1 MDEMNEKANRGETPG
16 RKARGLKRATAM
28 PAQPPTISIS
38 YLLKGERNDGTQTS
52 EKTPEKKPEDDWPQ
66 RPVPVPVAGYKVS
79 TTEDIK
85 ELSISPDAA
94 VVLVMDV
101 SNSMSDPAGD
111 GSRRNRMEAAK
122 DGAQHFLQTFGDV
135 DGETRRMLSIV
146 EFGSHAKR
154 VMEWTDVADTN
165 GYSYAYSRIESLQY
179 KGSHDGTGGTNI
191 EGGLQLAYNQLD
203 DPAVSGIG
211 SLFVIMLTDGQ
222 PTFHIHSWADRSN
235 DTFIQGAQGGGN
247 YTTPADYLPVYDVA
261 RNIISKA
268 QLFTIAYGSGNQT
281 VYTKEGTTTCTEIG
295 WHQHRGLSGGTT
307 GYVNGYGQFVECPG
321 RWNCDNYYY
330 FFWEKIHLCE
340 GGWFNGRHDY
350 EEDHVVTVSE
360 WLGEFSI
367 VKTTTDLD
375 QVFEDIASQIEKL
388 TEAWTVTDP
397 MGQYAK
403 FSRFATQKPDHI
415 LSYDEGTSTI
425 TWNLRQ
431 DEFESSGSGSK
442 KTYTYEFSYYVTLN
456 NLETQPEVDYPLN
469 RNTTL
474 EYAVTTKTT
483 VGGQE
488 TSTIKFGTAN
498 FLIPTAHGYA
508 GNLTINKSALHDED
522 IVFGYQEEGSDELRN
537 VAKFTLSHNC
547 GAVCPCGTWTDSHDT
562 ANSTLTFANIP
573 SGHTYKL
580 TEEVPEGYDQS
591 LAQEY
596 TVVVSKVGNT
606 DKVSVTVYDE
616 SGKPVDNDNT
626 LNVVN
631 TLDAGSVTVIKNWD
645 DQNDAAGMRPKEIEV
660 TLTNKNDPDA
670 LPRTV
675 TLDSS
680 DAVSGNSD
688 QWKATFENVPAIDV
702 ETGEKIIYTATE
714 EAINGYTPTYNSY
727 DSETSTLTLTNSLEN
742 ETSVTVTK
750 EWLVPD
756 GFVKRPIE
764 VQLKQNGVSFGEP
777 VTLSE
782 ENEWTCTWNN
792 LPVYTNGV
800 KNTYTVEEITEVAN
814 TDSVVSGDGN
824 TFTITNAIEQ
834 VSPLSING
842 YKKWNDA
849 NDASSAR
856 PDLKDVVVTLTGT
869 VDGETVVTDTTNL
882 DDEGYFTFTDLP
894 KYDIQDNAGTGYTG
908 SGKEIQYTVSDSV
921 DGYLGA
927 EAEVEFDESTNI
939 ATVILTN
946 TIDTD
951 NTAELTIEKVWEDGE
966 DYDETR
972 PDQVTIQVWRDVP
985 GLDSYEP
992 FLFDE
997 IEFSASEYD
1006 VTESQTVT
1014 QEDGTETTE
1023 EVVVG
1028 TRTTWDDAALE
1039 DTITV
1044 PMYYT
1049 ADDGTVYAYLY
1060 YVVEVNAD
1068 GDALIGENNELTGQ
1082 NGAVYVATYGD
1093 NSVIPAQSGDST
1105 LKVTN
1110 TLSSEES
1117 DRMTIE
1123 VSKTWVDPYTDAE
1136 RAELGIKAIITLSG
1150 SDSLEYVSEPF
1161 TANGTQ
1167 SIEVPKYDENGAIT
1181 YTATETVELGASG
1194 VQYTSEQDGYHFT
1207 NTIQQE
1213 NLSITVQKVW
1223 EDNFSTDTS
1232 KRPSIELVLCQDGE
1246 ETSFSVSGSEMTTTD
1261 QQTYTH
1267 TFTNVPRYDLTDGH
1281 EYVYSLVEKMSN
1293 LKDYSYIVNVD
1304 TGADTNSDGIK
1315 DCYTV
1320 TNIYDPGVAY
1330 ISGTKTWYAPA
1341 GTDLPDSVQIEIYR
1355 SVNGGEPVFVET
1367 KEISGTGDLWSYSF
1381 QFEKF
1386 DESGNL
1392 YTYTIQEQVPDG
1404 YTVEQDGYDLIN
1416 THEEYG
1422 KTASFSVTKYW
1433 YGPEEA
1439 RPEDGLTVSLYRS
1452 TVENDPAPEFVQGIL
1467 LTAPTAEGSDPDV
1480 WTGSF
1485 GAWPLY
1491 NDNHERYYY
1500 SIKESGEYNGVYTY
1514 DGVNYEVQYD
1524 QDRFTITNTNAAEQ
1538 EYIDVTV
1545 NKEWDRLDE
1554 ATEDVR
1560 VYLYANGGLVAIDGV
1575 ENPVTLT
1582 AENGYTYTWTHLP
1595 KYLDDMSG
1603 TVIGGEI
1610 TYSVQEAGAVYSGKV
1625 DGEDAYTIQI
1635 GDDHYQVTYGTAEDG
1650 SLVISNKLMYTDF
1663 YRYRVAVN
1671 YLTKDENGNI
1681 TSTETVYLDENG
1693 TLIDTPSDL
1702 YGQAGQTV
1710 TVTLNDYV
1718 SFDGN
1723 TYTYVSGWLDGTDQ
1737 TTDFTFT
1744 LDRAQ
1749 HIYTVDLTYERTAET
1764 STDPDEPGGGGRGDR
1779 TVTVYYREEGTRD
1792 QLADTEQREYDYGDA
1807 WDVTDLTDLAID
1819 GYVITRVEGDTSG
1832 DRLTSNKTVTVWY
1845 SNDETDIEDPDTPT
1859 TDLPD
1864 GGDTGD
1870 TGDTGNT
1877 GDPGDTGDETDIGD
1891 DDVPLAEAPETGDA
1905 SLLWVILAIASGSG
1919 LIWLALT
1926 GKKRKECEEQ

>member
-1 MDEMNEKANRGETPG
+1 
-16 RKARGLKRATAM
+16 
-28 PAQPPTISIS
+28 
-38 YLLKGERNDGTQTS
+38 
-52 EKTPEKKPEDDWPQ
+52 
-66 RPVPVPVAGYKVS
+66 
-79 TTEDIK
+79 
-85 ELSISPDAA
+85 
-94 VVLVMDV
+94 
-101 SNSMSDPAGD
+101 
-111 GSRRNRMEAAK
+111 ME
-122 DGAQHFLQTFGDV
+122 F
-135 DGETRRMLSIV
+135 
-146 EFGSHAKR
+146 
-154 VMEWTDVADTN
+154 
-165 GYSYAYSRIESLQY
+165 
-179 KGSHDGTGGTNI
+179 
-191 EGGLQLAYNQLD
+191 
-203 DPAVSGIG
+203 
-211 SLFVIMLTDGQ
+211 
-222 PTFHIHSWADRSN
+222 
-235 DTFIQGAQGGGN
+235 
-247 YTTPADYLPVYDVA
+247 
-261 RNIISKA
+261 
-268 QLFTIAYGSGNQT
+268 
-281 VYTKEGTTTCTEIG
+281 
-295 WHQHRGLSGGTT
+295 
-307 GYVNGYGQFVECPG
+307 
-321 RWNCDNYYY
+321 
-330 FFWEKIHLCE
+330 
-340 GGWFNGRHDY
+340 
-350 EEDHVVTVSE
+350 
-360 WLGEFSI
+360 
-367 VKTTTDLD
+367 
-375 QVFEDIASQIEKL
+375 
-388 TEAWTVTDP
+388 
-397 MGQYAK
+397 
-403 FSRFATQKPDHI
+403 
-415 LSYDEGTSTI
+415 
-425 TWNLRQ
+425 
-431 DEFESSGSGSK
+431 
-442 KTYTYEFSYYVTLN
+442 
-456 NLETQPEVDYPLN
+456 
-469 RNTTL
+469 
-474 EYAVTTKTT
+474 
-483 VGGQE
+483 
-488 TSTIKFGTAN
+488 
-498 FLIPTAHGYA
+498 
-508 GNLTINKSALHDED
+508 
-522 IVFGYQEEGSDELRN
+522 
-537 VAKFTLSHNC
+537 
-547 GAVCPCGTWTDSHDT
+547 
-562 ANSTLTFANIP
+562 
-573 SGHTYKL
+573 
-580 TEEVPEGYDQS
+580 
-591 LAQEY
+591 
-596 TVVVSKVGNT
+596 
-606 DKVSVTVYDE
+606 
-616 SGKPVDNDNT
+616 
-626 LNVVN
+626 
-631 TLDAGSVTVIKNWD
+631 
-645 DQNDAAGMRPKEIEV
+645 
-660 TLTNKNDPDA
+660 
-670 LPRTV
+670 
-675 TLDSS
+675 
-680 DAVSGNSD
+680 
-688 QWKATFENVPAIDV
+688 
-702 ETGEKIIYTATE
+702 
-714 EAINGYTPTYNSY
+714 
-727 DSETSTLTLTNSLEN
+727 
-742 ETSVTVTK
+742 
-750 EWLVPD
+750 
-756 GFVKRPIE
+756 
-764 VQLKQNGVSFGEP
+764 
-777 VTLSE
+777 
-782 ENEWTCTWNN
+782 
-792 LPVYTNGV
+792 
-800 KNTYTVEEITEVAN
+800 
-814 TDSVVSGDGN
+814 DGN
-824 TFTITNAIEQ
+824 NT
-834 VSPLSING
+834 
-842 YKKWNDA
+842 
-849 NDASSAR
+849 
-856 PDLKDVVVTLTGT
+856 
-869 VDGETVVTDTTNL
+869 
-882 DDEGYFTFTDLP
+882 
-894 KYDIQDNAGTGYTG
+894 
-908 SGKEIQYTVSDSV
+908 
-921 DGYLGA
+921 
-927 EAEVEFDESTNI
+927 

-951 NTAELTIEKVWEDGE
+951 NTAELTIEKVWKDGE

-985 GLDSYEP
+985 ELASHDPQKLDE
-992 FLFDE
+992 E
-997 IEFSASEYD
+997 IKFSASEYD

-1028 TRTTWDDAALE
+1028 TRTTWDGVDLE

-1049 ADDGTVYAYLY
+1049 ADDGTVYAYRY

-1093 NSVIPAQSGDST
+1093 SSVIPAQSGDST

-1123 VSKTWVDPYTDAE
+1123 VSKTWVDPFTDAE
-1136 RAELGIKAIITLSG
+1136 RAELGIKAYITLS
-1150 SDSLEYVSEPF
+1150 SDNGGYSEMVTF
-1161 TANGTQ
+1161 TADGSHSFT
-1167 SIEVPKYDENGAIT
+1167 VPKYDENGTIT
-1181 YTATETVELGASG
+1181 YTATETVELGESG

-1246 ETSFSVSGSEMTTTD
+1246 ETIFSVSGSKMTTTD

-1315 DCYTV
+1315 DWYTV

-1367 KEISGTGDLWSYSF
+1367 KAISGTGDLWSYSF

-1422 KTASFSVTKYW
+1422 KTTSFSVTKYW

-1524 QDRFTITNTNAAEQ
+1524 QDRFTITNTNSAEQ

-1764 STDPDEPGGGGRGDR
+1764 PTDPDEPGGGGRGDR

-1870 TGDTGNT
+1870 TGGTGDTGNT
-1877 GDPGDTGDETDIGD
+1877 GGGTDIGD